1 MGLLAE
7 AMCYSLER
15 SRSMDKLR
23 LVQVGLGFWG
33 LDWAEE
39 VLPQAQTVETV
50 AHVDP
55 DLTARAA
62 LAARIGVPPQR
73 CFARLAEAL
82 NQVPC
87 DAVLASLPT
96 AFHAAIANEA
106 LEAGKHVIVEKPFT
120 PTLAEA
126 VQLVRLAEERGLVLM
141 VSQNYRFYPAAI
153 AAADLIASG
162 SLGQPLAATID
173 FRRHAP
179 SEAYR
184 YYGIPDPLLADMAIH
199 HFDLLRMVLGLEPV
213 ETSCRTWNPPGSP
226 FAADPCGA
234 ATILFT
240 GGVVASWRGSWLSR
254 APATAWGGEWMIDC
268 EEGAVFLACRGS
280 KGARLAAE
288 RLAVCRPGGGI
299 EPQPLVMFEEH
310 DRAGAIAAFAQAVLT
325 GTEPPRFSSGRDNL
339 GSLVLI
345 EACRLSAA
353 RGGTPVR
360 LADIL
365 PEP

>member
-1 MGLLAE
+1 V
-7 AMCYSLER
+7 
-15 SRSMDKLR
+15 DKLR

-55 DLTARAA
+55 DPTAQAV
-62 LAARIGVPPQR
+62 LAARTGIPPER
-73 CFARLAEAL
+73 CFASLAEAL
-82 NQVPC
+82 DRVPC

-96 AFHAAIANEA
+96 VFHAAIAQEA

-120 PTLAEA
+120 ATLSQAKE
-126 VQLVRLAEERGLVLM
+126 LVRLAEARGLVLM
-141 VSQNYRFYPAAI
+141 VSQNYRFYPAPI
-153 AAADLIASG
+153 AAADLVAG
-162 SLGQPLAATID
+162 RSLGRPLGVTID

-179 SEAYR
+179 SEGYR

-199 HFDLLRMVLGLEPV
+199 HFDLLRMALGQEPLEA
-213 ETSCRTWNPPGSP
+213 SCRTWNPPGSP

-234 ATILFT
+234 ATIVFT
-240 GGVVASWRGSWLSR
+240 SGAVASWRGSWLSR
-254 APATAWGGEWMIDC
+254 APATPWGGEWVIDC
-268 EEGAVFLACRGS
+268 KEGAIFLACRGS

-299 EPQPLVMFEEH
+299 EPQSLVMFDEH
-310 DRAGAIAAFAQAVLT
+310 DRAGAIAAFARAVLT
-325 GTEPPRFSSGRDNL
+325 GMEPPRFSSGRDNL
-339 GSLVLI
+339 GSLALV

-353 RGGTPVR
+353 RGGAPVR
-360 LADIL
+360 LSNIL
-365 PEP
+365 PEA